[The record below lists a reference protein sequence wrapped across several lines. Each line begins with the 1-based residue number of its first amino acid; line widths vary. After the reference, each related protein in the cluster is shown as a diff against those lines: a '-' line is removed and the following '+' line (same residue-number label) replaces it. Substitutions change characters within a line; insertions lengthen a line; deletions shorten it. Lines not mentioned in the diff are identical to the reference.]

1 MISQNF
7 LLNIVQ
13 HSDPEQDL
21 VGVFVEVLPVL
32 FVEVNADVVFLLGHP
47 GDAQGQAPV
56 AGSQGRFTA
65 LLLGLAA
72 SGDGVGEAGVVFA
85 DL

>member
-1 MISQNF
+1 MITQNF

-32 FVEVNADVVFLLGHP
+32 FVEVNADVVLLLGHP
-47 GDAQGQAPV
+47 GDAEG
-56 AGSQGRFTA
+56 
-65 LLLGLAA
+65 
-72 SGDGVGEAGVVFA
+72 
-85 DL
+85 

>member
-1 MISQNF
+1 MISQNL
-7 LLNIVQ
+7 LLNVVQ
-13 HSDPEQDL
+13 HPDSKQDL

-32 FVEVNADVVFLLGHP
+32 FVEVNADVVLLLGHP
-47 GDAQGQAPV
+47 GDAEGQAPV
-56 AGSQGRFTA
+56 AGSQGRFPA

-72 SGDGVGEAGVVFA
+72 SGDGIGKAGVVFA